1 LKAQVTFEH
10 NYTNKKVM
18 ASSSA
23 SSFAVKG
30 KGGYVRLNL
39 DANDDEDILMNNTQP
54 SGSSPSPFPSSG
66 GGGTSFVSNTFQ
78 QQQQVAFFLEFR
90 AHSFLRNFELNFS
103 HKNEKLHLFS
113 YLFINCLAVI
123 KFCI

>member
-1 LKAQVTFEH
+1 
-10 NYTNKKVM
+10 M

-23 SSFAVKG
+23 SSSAVKG

-39 DANDDEDILMNNTQP
+39 DDNDDEDILVDNTRP

-78 QQQQVAFFLEFR
+78 QQQVAFLEFR
-90 AHSFLRNFELNFS
+90 AHNSLLRNFELNFS

-113 YLFINCLAVI
+113 RFKKLISYLFINCLPVNFASKIQKKSI
-123 KFCI
+123 K